1 MWFNS
6 LYRSISLHAQRCDV
20 YQIAVLTMVICAMG
34 FVLLR
39 GFGSRSNY

>member
-6 LYRSISLHAQRCDV
+6 LYRSISLHLERYDM
-20 YQIAVLTMVICAMG
+20 YQIALLMMVICVIG